1 MGGQSMSVAASQRLQ
16 ARVDERR
23 VIDFARRIIG
33 IPSPRFEEG
42 PLADYLEGVM
52 RGLGMA
58 TEFVPVERGGM
69 RTKNVTGRLRGARAG
84 PTVIL
89 NAHMDTGSGQYRGLV
104 FQPENWTKDPF
115 AGVVEDGWLYGLGT
129 HNNKQGIVSCL
140 MAVDAIVRQ
149 QVDFAGEI
157 VLSLVV
163 AETVSGVG
171 AQAVLDAGLTGD
183 MALVAEGTGLD
194 ICTLSTGCVR
204 GIVTV
209 HGGHE
214 HHSRHTSA
222 IEVACK
228 VVEAF
233 GPTYRTVEQGEWLT
247 YTPHPKLSTYPR
259 TAIREIHS
267 DGDSVKLHVDF
278 VAVPSQTLATIERDL
293 RKFLAGLEPHIAGFR
308 WDLQMR
314 GWEPPFSDNTHY
326 GADETAPDHPIV
338 KAVASAHQQVRGA
351 EPVIGTGRRLGAASD
366 AQNFRNAG
374 IPAIEYGPGSIRE
387 DCGQWPCVDER
398 IRVKDLVDAV
408 RVIAVATADLCR

>member
-1 MGGQSMSVAASQRLQ
+1 MTAAASHRLHD
-16 ARVDERR
+16 AVDEGR
-23 VIDFARRIIG
+23 VIDFARRVIS
-33 IPSPRFEEG
+33 IPSARFEEG

-52 RGLGMA
+52 RGLSMT

-69 RTKNVTGRLRGARAG
+69 RTKNVIGRLRGSRPG

-89 NAHMDTGSGQYRGLV
+89 NAHLDTGSGQYRGLV

-115 AGVVEDGWLYGLGT
+115 AGIVEDGWLYGLGT

-140 MAVDAIVRQ
+140 MAVDTIVRRE
-149 QVDFAGEI
+149 VEFAGEI
-157 VLSLVV
+157 ILAFVV
-163 AETVSGVG
+163 AETISGVG
-171 AQAVLDAGLTGD
+171 AQAVLDAGLRGD

-204 GIVTV
+204 GIITV

-233 GPTYRTVEQGEWLT
+233 GPTYRTVGPDEWLT
-247 YTPHPKLSTYPR
+247 YTLHPKLPTYPR

-267 DGDSVKLHVDF
+267 DLDAVRLHADF
-278 VAVPSQTLATIERDL
+278 VAVPSQTVRTIEQDL
-293 RKFLAGLEPHIAGFR
+293 RKFLAGLQRRIPDFQ

-326 GADETAPDHPIV
+326 GADETPPDHPIV
-338 KAVASAHQQVRGA
+338 MAVASAHRLVRGA

-374 IPAIEYGPGSIRE
+374 IPAIEYGPGSIKE

-398 IRVKDLVDAV
+398 VKVRDLVDAV
-408 RVIAVATADLCR
+408 RVIAVATSDLCQ